1 MGGGGAVGGDGGRWG
16 GGGLW
21 EVGGGGAGRSALCRS
36 GGRIGA
42 PRFPSVLR
50 GFCPDLL
57 LPAPVLGSEGR
68 GGDVGVS
75 GGCVGGAWGHRRAT
89 VLWCRLRGAGGSPR
103 YGGAL
108 GLLQTPPQRCHV
120 VWRPQSCRRARGV
133 GGERAA
139 SVEVRQKGVGG
150 EGCGAHGA
158 AGRGVGGCE
167 RQWVQRQEAPMG
179 GGWGVPGAPW
189 RCWGGTEG
197 CSNLGSSTC
206 VGLGGGEGLRGASW

>member
-1 MGGGGAVGGDGGRWG
+1 MEERGVTEEPQFFGAGSGVPAVPRGT
-16 GGGLW
+16 GGLW
-21 EVGGGGAGRSALCRS
+21 GSCRPPPNGAMSCGDPKVA
-36 GGRIGA
+36 
-42 PRFPSVLR
+42 V
-50 GFCPDLL
+50 
-57 LPAPVLGSEGR
+57 GR
-68 GGDVGVS
+68 G
-75 GGCVGGAWGHRRAT
+75 
-89 VLWCRLRGAGGSPR
+89 
-103 YGGAL
+103 
-108 GLLQTPPQRCHV
+108 
-120 VWRPQSCRRARGV
+120 VW

-167 RQWVQRQEAPMG
+167 RQRVQRQEAPMG